1 MSNLLRQGS
10 LQEASV
16 PPLAAKATEALRLGD
31 FKQAIELFKRLVKQ
45 DTRPEWRDALVEA
58 YVGRA
63 RILAAK
69 GMFEEA
75 ETALNKATAADGT
88 VLDPLLYVQC
98 LVKRGQWHKA
108 AELAVKYI
116 GNDKVPA
123 STAPKLAELAAALW
137 LAAPVPLV
145 PPGDQKSE
153 AGKWVE
159 HAAAAQQSL
168 TAWIEGKPPQ
178 EIDPLLSRIPLRSA
192 FRALRL
198 ILKSLMI
205 APDDPARARQLLDG
219 IPPESAFA
227 SFRLAVEA
235 ALPGG
240 PAELV
245 AMPTPPSKAQQVFAV
260 EVKGL
265 PSAASQSLVQLA
277 KAERSGPA
285 ALLSF
290 LASQVGA
297 LPVDDVK
304 SACLNLLPQAPHRL
318 RQFETTFG
326 PLSEFDRNRVLALAA
341 EAGNDWERAEQRW
354 TVAAQRIEPA
364 AGVEAGL
371 SETGLAAGVIYRH
384 LARLAHEHPEI
395 EGEGTSEFP
404 EIEYLERSLR
414 ADPDHLPAVLQL
426 IGLYR
431 THGQDRDWHRLAD
444 DAAQRFPEESAVLLQ
459 AVDSAIAR
467 KAYKKAVG
475 FARKL
480 LALDPINQAARQ
492 RMIELHISHAH
503 KQIRSKRAD
512 LAWKELGE
520 AAEWE
525 RPGAPSFLL
534 HINQGLAALALGQKP
549 DAEARLRRGVEL
561 AGGGVAAWFRASL
574 EHALMNAGEAGA
586 ALLREELTR
595 AQQAAAPTKEG
606 IQSIV
611 SAMSSTEAREG
622 KKAVGGLIFRIRGWL
637 SKGSGL
643 AWSTAEFHPIAEMF
657 GQVNAYDLLGDYA
670 KAAGRRDPEDETWS
684 YYQLVARRKGDPAR
698 LSFIERQELFEME
711 EAAASRGDFHTVNR
725 IQRFIRGSASDSA
738 PRRGSRRGSRASLMD
753 FDDDDESVDA
763 LAELLSA
770 SLEDTPPEMVISMV
784 KKLGERRA
792 VAALV
797 DRLRASHL
805 RTMPEPMLRQL
816 ARNLVESVIATNGRP
831 MHE

>member
-1 MSNLLRQGS
+1 MTNLLRQSS
-10 LQEASV
+10 LQEASL

-31 FKQAIELFKRLVKQ
+31 FKQAIELLKRLVKQ
-45 DTRPEWRDALVEA
+45 NARPEWRDALVEA

-75 ETALNKATAADGT
+75 ETALTKAAAPDGT
-88 VLDPLLYVQC
+88 VPDPLLYVQC
-98 LVKRGQWHKA
+98 LVKRGQVHKA
-108 AELAVKYI
+108 AGLAVKYV
-116 GNDKVPA
+116 GNEKVPGSA
-123 STAPKLAELAAALW
+123 APRLAELAAPLW
-137 LAAPVPLV
+137 LAAPVPLHS
-145 PPGDQKSE
+145 PACQKSE

-178 EIDPLLSRIPLRSA
+178 EIDQFLSRIPLRSA

-198 ILKSLMI
+198 ILKSLLT

-240 PAELV
+240 PAEPATIPAV
-245 AMPTPPSKAQQVFAV
+245 PSKAQQVFAA

-265 PSAASQSLVQLA
+265 SGAASQTAVQLT
-277 KAERSGPA
+277 KAERSGPG

-290 LASQVGA
+290 LASQTGI
-297 LPVDDVK
+297 LPADDVRR
-304 SACLNLLPQAPHRL
+304 SCLNLLPQAPHRL
-318 RQFETTFG
+318 GQFESTFG
-326 PLSEFDRNRVLALAA
+326 PLPDFDRNRVLALAA
-341 EAGNDWERAEQRW
+341 EAGNDWERAERHW
-354 TVAAQRIEPA
+354 SAAALSIEVMEGA
-364 AGVEAGL
+364 EAGL
-371 SETGLAAGVIYRH
+371 SAGVIYRH
-384 LARLAHEHPEI
+384 LARLAQGHPEI
-395 EGEGTSEFP
+395 EGDGTSEFP

-414 ADPDHLPAVLQL
+414 ADPDYLPAVLQL

-459 AVDSAIAR
+459 AMDSAIAR

-492 RMIELHISHAH
+492 RMIELHISHAR

-512 LAWKELGE
+512 LAWKELAG

-534 HINQGLAALALGQKP
+534 HINQGLAGRELGQKP
-549 DAEARLRRGVEL
+549 DADAQLRKGVEL
-561 AGGGVAAWFRASL
+561 AGGGVAGWFRASL
-574 EHALMNAGEAGA
+574 EHALMSAGKATA

-595 AQQAAAPTKEG
+595 AQQAAAPTKEA
-606 IQSIV
+606 IRSIV
-611 SAMSSTEAREG
+611 SAMSSTEAHES
-622 KKAVGGLIFRIRGWL
+622 KKALIFRIRSWL
-637 SKGSGL
+637 LKGSGL
-643 AWSTAEFHPIAEMF
+643 AWSAAEFHPIAEMF
-657 GQVNAYDLLGDYA
+657 GRVDAYDLLSDYA
-670 KAAGRRDPEDETWS
+670 KAGSRRDPDDDTWD
-684 YYQLVARRKGDPAR
+684 YYQLVGRRKGNPLR
-698 LSFIERQELFEME
+698 LSFEERDELFGME
-711 EAAASRGDFHTVNR
+711 EAAASRRDFHMVNR
-725 IQRFIRGSASDSA
+725 IQRFIKGPDADSP
-738 PRRGSRRGSRASLMD
+738 PRRRSRRVSMADL
-753 FDDDDESVDA
+753 DDYDGSVDPLMKLFA
-763 LAELLSA
+763 A
-770 SLEDTPPEMVISMV
+770 SLEDTPPEMVQSMI
-784 KKLGERRA
+784 KKLGRRQA
-792 VAALV
+792 VTALV
-797 DRLRASHL
+797 DRIRATPL
-805 RTMPEPMLRQL
+805 GIMPEPTLRRI
-816 ARNLVESVIATNGRP
+816 AEHLVETVIATNGKP